1 MKELNK
7 HTRELVEYVYANI
20 GSLPLMFDAKGKSQK
35 ELEEITLNQLKGDF
49 EDVWFETSED
59 GSRQLYIKPSPAV
72 EELII
77 KIGGTI

>member
-35 ELEEITLNQLKGDF
+35 ELEEITLNQLKGDV
-49 EDVWFETSED
+49 EDVWFETS
-59 GSRQLYIKPSPAV
+59 
-72 EELII
+72 
-77 KIGGTI
+77 

>member
-7 HTRELVEYVYANI
+7 HTLELVEYVYAHI

-35 ELEEITLNQLKGDF
+35 EIEEIIINHFKGSV

-59 GSRQLYIKPSPAV
+59 GRKLSSNL
-72 EELII
+72 
-77 KIGGTI
+77 